1 MEVALPVILGFVVGA
16 IGFLPLTGAVVAV
29 KHVTKT
35 SNFSHASILLL
46 AVAGSTAV
54 LLGGALTCIMLFRES
69 ALPFAGGEAAGL
81 IAAAIVF
88 IIRRRLT
95 K

>member
-1 MEVALPVILGFVVGA
+1 MALPVILGFMVGA
-16 IGFLPLTGAVVAV
+16 LGFIPLIGAVVAV
-29 KHVTKT
+29 RHVTKV

-54 LLGGALTCIMLFRES
+54 LLGGALICIAFFRES
-69 ALPFAGGEAAGL
+69 ALPFVGGEAAGL
-81 IAAAIVF
+81 LAAALVF
-88 IIRRRLT
+88 VVRKRLT